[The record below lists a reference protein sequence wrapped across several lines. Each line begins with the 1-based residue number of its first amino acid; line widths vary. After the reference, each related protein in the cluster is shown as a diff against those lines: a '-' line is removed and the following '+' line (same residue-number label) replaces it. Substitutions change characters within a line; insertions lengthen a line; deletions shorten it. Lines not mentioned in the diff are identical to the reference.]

1 MRSRAGLVL
10 IYEREILFQS
20 YGGSLRPLGDFS
32 TLVSSLQFHG
42 VEELMI
48 IVTGDKKKNFQL
60 LANDLKNTYV
70 DIPIVIS
77 GLQGDILNYLSIN
90 KSVERF
96 AFSSSALEGDSQLV
110 DRVILDCG
118 RKAALALLPIKY
130 DKKSLIYQDLSGK
143 DIRLTEE
150 DISLFFHKYDEV
162 IFQYLSQTGLQ
173 AGFDYGILRF
183 IPQKFLSRS
192 IFSGGIVQSDV
203 KRLFSLGVAAV
214 YGENSIMHGEGFY
227 ES

>member
-1 MRSRAGLVL
+1 MRTRAGLVL
-10 IYEREILFQS
+10 IYEQEILFQS

-32 TLVSSLQFHG
+32 ILVGSLQFHG

-48 IVTGDKKKNFQL
+48 IVTGDKEKNFQA
-60 LANDLKNTYV
+60 LANDLKNTYI

-77 GLQGDILNYLSIN
+77 GLNGDISNYLAIN

-96 AFSSSALEGDSQLV
+96 AFSSSALEGNCKLV

-118 RKAALALLPIKY
+118 RQAALALLPIKY
-130 DKKSLIYQDLSGK
+130 DKKSLIYQDLSGE
-143 DIRLTEE
+143 DIRLSEK
-150 DISLFFHKYDEV
+150 DICQFFHKYDEI
-162 IFQYLSQTGLQ
+162 IFQYLVQTGLQ
-173 AGFDYGILRF
+173 AGFDYEVLKF

-203 KRLFSLGVAAV
+203 ERLFSYGVAAV